1 MPKLAHPTFDG
12 ATVTVAADA
21 VADWVAQ
28 GWILLDPPPA
38 PQAPV
43 EAPTQTPRVR
53 TTR

>member
-1 MPKLAHPTFDG
+1 MPKLAHPAFDG
-12 ATVTVAADA
+12 ATVTVADGA

-28 GWILLDPPPA
+28 GWIWLDPPA
-38 PQAPV
+38 PEPV

>member
-1 MPKLAHPTFDG
+1 MPKLAHPAFDG
-12 ATVTVAADA
+12 ATVTVADGA

-28 GWILLDPPPA
+28 GWIWLDPPPA
-38 PQAPV
+38 PPAPV

>member
-28 GWILLDPPPA
+28 GWILLDPPTP
-38 PQAPV
+38 PAPV
-43 EAPTQTPRVR
+43 EAPPKTPRVR